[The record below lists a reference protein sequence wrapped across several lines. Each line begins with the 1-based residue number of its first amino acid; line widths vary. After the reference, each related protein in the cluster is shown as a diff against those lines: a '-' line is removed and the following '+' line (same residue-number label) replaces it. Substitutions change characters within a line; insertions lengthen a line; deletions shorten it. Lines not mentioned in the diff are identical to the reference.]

1 MSAGDYL
8 GLSADELVASMILG
22 GLAGAGFGAMAVWL
36 LDLPPILIAIFGAG
50 GAFLVLADVR
60 GAADTRKREVSRQ
73 LPSAIEL
80 IALCMSAGLD
90 FSGALTQI
98 LKNAPL
104 DDDPLIEEFGLIL
117 YHLQLG
123 HPRTRALQ
131 VFASRV
137 PTESVSDFVYAVVQS
152 EAKGN
157 PLRETLRVQAS
168 VLRTRR
174 SVRAEEL
181 AAKAS
186 SKMVIPMTLLLASA
200 LLLIGGPMVLKMMEK
215 RSLLMSVCLEII
227 RADGRIQ
234 REVLGDERT
243 TVGSSREAS
252 IWVQDAPELEPLHI
266 LVVPRERGVWLSSVR
281 NARTPVLLDGKPF
294 ESGAARARHRGGR
307 RLDHVPHRG
316 PGRRQQGQ
324 AAAQRRHPRR
334 RRGDRPLLRDRGRR
348 GHPAAQRRAG
358 AGAVPRREG
367 RLPGRARGGAAP
379 RDGRRPSGP
388 APRPCATRST
398 RARGSARWSCT
409 GPRRRACPAPT
420 PAARSPSEEKRLRQ
434 QIEDDYQILRLH
446 LERSL
451 NEGGL
456 EDGGRVEPAAP
467 GAARR
472 SPRRLPR
479 LAAQP
484 AALSSSSA

>member
-1 MSAGDYL
+1 MTPFELWFYGSAAAIALAIACVAFALARNPVASEPRLGLRGLKRQKALRKGGLFAGLEPSIRKIAGWVSALELGSLRRKADLLLVSAGDYL

-22 GLAGAGFGAMAVWL
+22 GLGGAGFGAAAVWL
-36 LDLPPILIAIFGAG
+36 LELPPILIAIFGAG
-50 GAFLVLADVR
+50 GAFLVLAEVR
-60 GAADTRKREVSRQ
+60 GAADQRKREVSRQ

-137 PTESVSDFVYAVVQS
+137 ATESVSDFVYAVVQS

-200 LLLIGGPMVLKMMEK
+200 LILIGGPMVIKMM
-215 RSLLMSVCLEII
+215 
-227 RADGRIQ
+227 
-234 REVLGDERT
+234 
-243 TVGSSREAS
+243 AS
-252 IWVQDAPELEPLHI
+252 
-266 LVVPRERGVWLSSVR
+266 GV
-281 NARTPVLLDGKPF
+281 F
-294 ESGAARARHRGGR
+294 
-307 RLDHVPHRG
+307 
-316 PGRRQQGQ
+316 
-324 AAAQRRHPRR
+324 
-334 RRGDRPLLRDRGRR
+334 
-348 GHPAAQRRAG
+348 
-358 AGAVPRREG
+358 
-367 RLPGRARGGAAP
+367 
-379 RDGRRPSGP
+379 
-388 APRPCATRST
+388 
-398 RARGSARWSCT
+398 
-409 GPRRRACPAPT
+409 
-420 PAARSPSEEKRLRQ
+420 
-434 QIEDDYQILRLH
+434 
-446 LERSL
+446 
-451 NEGGL
+451 
-456 EDGGRVEPAAP
+456 
-467 GAARR
+467 
-472 SPRRLPR
+472 
-479 LAAQP
+479 
-484 AALSSSSA
+484 